1 MRKRTLALALAVC
14 LLILAGCGS
23 AKPSSTS
30 PGSTD
35 SGSSEPK
42 KLVIYAGMMEDHVK
56 GAVAEFEAQT
66 GIKVEWV
73 RMSSGETLTR
83 IRAEKENPKASV
95 WYGGPADAFVAA
107 AEEGLLEPYISPN
120 AAKIPDQFKDPNGY
134 WTGIYVGLLGF
145 GYNTK
150 LMEEMGLTPP
160 ESWED
165 LLKPEF
171 KGQIAVANP
180 GSSGTS
186 YTMLATIVQL
196 MGEEE
201 GIEYMKKL
209 HEQVAQYP
217 KSGTAPGQMAGRG
230 EVLIGISFAHDIVK
244 YAKEGMPLAVTFPK
258 EGTGY
263 EIGAVALIKG
273 APDEEAAKIFIDW
286 ALTKEAQELGQKYG
300 SYQSLTNVEAQN
312 PPEAFSLDQ
321 VKIID
326 YDLQW
331 AGSNRTRLVEKW
343 AKAVNMQ

>member
-1 MRKRTLALALAVC
+1 MWKRTLALTLAAS
-14 LLILAGCGS
+14 LLVLSGCGGS
-23 AKPSSTS
+23 AQNSGSSSTPSSSTS
-30 PGSTD
+30 QTSTSD
-35 SGSSEPK
+35 SSKSSEPK

-83 IRAEKENPKASV
+83 IRAEKENPQASV
-95 WYGGPADAFVAA
+95 WYGGPADAYVAA
-107 AEEGLLEPYISPN
+107 KEEGLLAPYVSPN
-120 AAKIPDQFKDPNGY
+120 ASKIPDQFKDPDGY

-150 LMEEMGLTPP
+150 LMEEKGLTPP

-171 KGQIAVANP
+171 KGQIALANP

-186 YTMLATIVQL
+186 YTLLATIVQL
-196 MGEEE
+196 MGEEK
-201 GIEYMKKL
+201 GLEYMTKL

-244 YAKEGMPLAVTFPK
+244 YAKEGMPLDVTFPK

-263 EIGAVALIKG
+263 EIGGIALING

-286 ALTKEAQELGQKYG
+286 ALTKEAQEL
-300 SYQSLTNVEAQN
+300 
-312 PPEAFSLDQ
+312 
-321 VKIID
+321 
-326 YDLQW
+326 
-331 AGSNRTRLVEKW
+331 
-343 AKAVNMQ
+343 

>member
-30 PGSTD
+30 TGSTD

-171 KGQIAVANP
+171 KG
-180 GSSGTS
+180 
-186 YTMLATIVQL
+186 
-196 MGEEE
+196 
-201 GIEYMKKL
+201 
-209 HEQVAQYP
+209 
-217 KSGTAPGQMAGRG
+217 
-230 EVLIGISFAHDIVK
+230 
-244 YAKEGMPLAVTFPK
+244 
-258 EGTGY
+258 
-263 EIGAVALIKG
+263 
-273 APDEEAAKIFIDW
+273 
-286 ALTKEAQELGQKYG
+286 
-300 SYQSLTNVEAQN
+300 
-312 PPEAFSLDQ
+312 
-321 VKIID
+321 
-326 YDLQW
+326 
-331 AGSNRTRLVEKW
+331 
-343 AKAVNMQ
+343 